1 MGQKPSKRVQRTS
14 SSTLL
19 TTYSNPST
27 NPSTPTLY
35 NSITSPAP
43 PREITR
49 MSDIIDP
56 RELLDDETFNATPT
70 KLGAASAQHIASP
83 DSPGIQ
89 QWINPDPPKTP
100 TRIIHSP
107 SGNVLNT
114 QEFLKHPNRPLAMWE
129 RQEMVRKATTEGLIR
144 LEAESRLGNRS
155 RVGNRSRM
163 SARSGRG
170 TLKKKER
177 GKPKGCCDG
186 CWALLNGRSR

>member
-27 NPSTPTLY
+27 SASTPTLY

-56 RELLDDETFNATPT
+56 RDLLDDESFNATPT
-70 KLGAASAQHIASP
+70 KLRGAASSQHMASP
-83 DSPGIQ
+83 ESPGVQSSIY
-89 QWINPDPPKTP
+89 PDSPKTP

-129 RQEMVRKATTEGLIR
+129 RQEMVRKATVEGLIR

-155 RVGNRSRM
+155 RVGNRSRL

-177 GKPKGCCDG
+177 GTRRGCCDG
-186 CWALLNGRSR
+186 CWALLNGR